1 MSDPAVRSGR
11 LWHHEGVLVF
21 ITMLWGSTFLILQ
34 TALQW
39 SGPLGLVAVRFGLA
53 ALLLGLLSGR
63 HRLAGLSRLEL
74 RAGLSTGLVMI
85 GVYGLQTAGLRQI
98 ASSKSAFLTALYV
111 PAVPLMVWLSG
122 QVAPDRRAWLGIAV
136 AFGGMVL
143 LAGPGLWGPFTGLAT
158 GDVLTLGAA
167 LLAAL
172 EIVLISRYSPDCDPR
187 RLALVQTTVVGMGAG
202 AIALWRG
209 ESMPQ
214 PEFGFLICVGALAA
228 MSAFIQFAMS
238 WAQQTVPATHATLIY
253 ALEPVW
259 AGLIGA
265 WAGERFGRGDWG
277 GAGLILLGI
286 VIGSWRR
293 SA

>member
-1 MSDPAVRSGR
+1 M
-11 LWHHEGVLVF
+11 F

-34 TALQW
+34 TALRW
-39 SGPLGLVAVRFGLA
+39 SGPLGLVAARFGLA
-53 ALLLGLLSGR
+53 ALLLGVLSGPR
-63 HRLAGLSRLEL
+63 RLSGLTAIEL
-74 RAGLSTGLVMI
+74 RAGLLTGLVMI
-85 GVYGLQTAGLRQI
+85 GVYGLQTAGLQQI

-122 QVAPDRRAWLGIAV
+122 QAAPDRRAWAGITA

-143 LAGPGLWGPFTGLAT
+143 LAGAGLEGALTGFAS

-172 EIVLISRYSPDCDPR
+172 EIVLIGRYSPDCDPR
-187 RLALVQTTVVGMGAG
+187 RLALVQTAVVAVGAA

-209 ESMPQ
+209 EAWPL
-214 PEFGFLICVGALAA
+214 PEPGFWVCVGALAA

-265 WAGERFGRGDWG
+265 WAGERFGLGEWG
-277 GAGLILLGI
+277 GAVLILLGI
-286 VIGSWRR
+286 VVGSWRR
-293 SA
+293 T

>member
-1 MSDPAVRSGR
+1 
-11 LWHHEGVLVF
+11 VLVF

-34 TALQW
+34 TALRW
-39 SGPLGLVAVRFGLA
+39 SGPLWLVSVRFGLA
-53 ALLLGLLSGR
+53 AVLLAMLSGPR
-63 HRLAGLSRLEL
+63 RLAGLNRLEL
-74 RAGLSTGLVMI
+74 RAGLWTGVVMI
-85 GVYGLQTAGLRQI
+85 GVYGLQTAGLQQI

-111 PAVPLMVWLSG
+111 PAVPLMIWFSG
-122 QVAPDRRAWLGIAV
+122 QQAPDGRAWAGIAA

-143 LAGPGLWGPFTGLAT
+143 LTGAGLQGDAFTGFAS
-158 GDVLTLGAA
+158 GDTLTLGAA

-187 RLALVQTTVVGMGAG
+187 RLALVQTAVVAIGA
-202 AIALWRG
+202 AVAALWHG
-209 ESMPQ
+209 EALPSVQ
-214 PEFGFLICVGALAA
+214 TGFVLCVGALAL

-259 AGLIGA
+259 AGLIGV
-265 WAGERFGRGDWG
+265 WVGERFGWAGIG
-277 GAGLILLGI
+277 GAALILLGI

-293 SA
+293 SR